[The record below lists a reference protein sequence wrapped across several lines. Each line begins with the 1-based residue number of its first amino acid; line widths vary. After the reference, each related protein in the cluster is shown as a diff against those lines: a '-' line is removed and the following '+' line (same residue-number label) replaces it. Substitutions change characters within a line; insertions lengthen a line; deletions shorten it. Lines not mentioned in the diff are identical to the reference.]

1 MNLNT
6 KIKRTKGLIVRLLYL
21 FLSLFF
27 FSNTIFAEDLKR
39 VSVQLEW
46 KHQFEFAGFY
56 MAKEK
61 GFYKDIG
68 VEVEFKEFQNDIN
81 IVDDVVKGKSTFGI
95 SSSSL
100 ILEKLKH
107 KPVVLLASYFKQ
119 NVLAL
124 AVKKNIK
131 TLQDLKG
138 KKIMAVDWELE
149 HTSIGA
155 MLRDE
160 KIKRGDFTFVPH
172 DFGIDKFVKGE
183 VDAMTI
189 FSTSQPYLL
198 DKMKVE
204 YNIINPANYGVYSYD
219 VELFTNQNMATSNP
233 EFVRNF
239 IEATKKGWEYA
250 FAHKEETI
258 DVIYNQYSKIKSK
271 EALLFEA
278 HQTEK
283 IFKRD
288 VFTIGAIV
296 PELIKLNSEMYP
308 KLGLIHGNVN
318 ILSVMNE
325 YCFDYDKNSNKKVYL
340 SDKEKQYLEKNK
352 TIKVQNELNWAP
364 FNFRDKGIPSGFS
377 IDFIKLVASKV
388 GAEVEFVGGY
398 DWATYIEMLKTNKL
412 DAMLNIAMTDER
424 KRHFAFTTP
433 YFDSLDSVFVR
444 KDNLHLKSLK
454 DFEGKKLA
462 VVKGFYEEELLKRY
476 YPRIK
481 IVTYS
486 NTLDAIKSVIFSETQ
501 GMADS
506 YSVVNYLIQSEGLS
520 HIYPSFDVNDERL
533 NLQLNLAV
541 NKKNPILQ
549 GILQKG
555 MDGLSKSEVIALKSK
570 WFGDLEKDKKSILF
584 NSKEIEFLKNKKQI
598 TMCVDPNWMPF
609 EKIEEGQHIGMAA
622 DFVKL
627 FSKTI
632 GVDVVLVKTDSWS
645 ESLDLAKSRQCDI
658 LSLAMATPKRK
669 QFMNFTTP
677 YLKVPLVFVTK
688 TNVPF
693 VDDFNSIVNSNEK
706 VSITKD
712 YAFVEILKVKYPQIQ
727 LVEVA
732 NLDEGLKLVQSGKVF
747 GHIDT
752 LISVSYAFQKEFIG
766 ELKISGK
773 FDDTWNLGIAVR
785 NDNLILLD
793 IFDKAIANMSEEE
806 YQKIFNKWVAIKYE
820 NGTDYTLVW
829 KVVVFAFIFIL
840 VMFYWIRRLNKLNLE
855 LDIAK
860 RKAEDA
866 VNAKANFLA
875 NVSHEVRTPMNA
887 ILGMLYVLKKTP
899 LEPKQLEY
907 TNKIES
913 ASNILLRLINDI
925 LDFSKMEAKKLQLN
939 NVPFNLKSSLF
950 ELDNIISVKAVEKS
964 LKFSIKV
971 EEDVPNELYG
981 DSLRLMQILINLV
994 SNAIKF
1000 TESGFVKLTI
1010 SKREGNLYR
1019 FVVEDSGIGIETN
1032 QINKLFESFTQADE
1046 STTRKYGGTGLGL
1059 AISKQLVTL
1068 MGGTI
1073 KIETQLGLGSKFIFE
1088 IPIEEQKAQSSFAE
1102 KMEQM
1107 PQGDNL
1113 TQVAQKVKHTVS
1125 NEELNELFNQLKDAI
1140 HRKRPVICE
1149 EILDKLSYTTLDE
1162 KDIKI
1167 CEEVLY
1173 FVKEYKFKEASE
1185 IVDNKR

>member
-1 MNLNT
+1 M
-6 KIKRTKGLIVRLLYL
+6 KFFYLLA
-21 FLSLFF
+21 SLFF
-27 FSNTIFAEDLKR
+27 LFNFGFADDLKK
-39 VSVQLEW
+39 VSVQFEW

-61 GFYKDIG
+61 GFYNDIG
-68 VEVEFKEFQNDIN
+68 ADVEFKEFNNNVN
-81 IVDDVVKGKSTFGI
+81 IIDDVIKGKSTFGI

-138 KKIMAVDWELE
+138 KKVMAVDWELE

-155 MLRDE
+155 MLKDE
-160 KIKRGDFTFVPH
+160 KIKRSDYTFVSH

-198 DKMKVE
+198 DKSKVE
-204 YNIINPANYGVYSYD
+204 YNIINPASYGIYSYD

-250 FAHKEETI
+250 LNHKTETV
-258 DVIYNQYSKIKSK
+258 DVIYNGYSKRKSK

-278 HQTEK
+278 NQTEK

-288 VFTIGAIV
+288 VFTVGAIV
-296 PELIKLNSEMYP
+296 PELIKLNTEMFS
-308 KLGLIHGNVN
+308 KLGLIYENLN
-318 ILSVMNE
+318 ILDVMNE
-325 YCFDYDKNSNKKVYL
+325 YCFDYDKESKKKIYL
-340 SDKEKQYLEKNK
+340 SDIEKRYLEKNK
-352 TIKVQNELNWAP
+352 ILKVQNELNWAP
-364 FNFRDKGIPSGFS
+364 FNFVDKGIPSGFS

-388 GAEVEFVGGY
+388 GFEVNFVGGY
-398 DWATYIEMLKTNKL
+398 DWATYLEMLKTNKL
-412 DAMLNIAMTDER
+412 DAMLNIAQTDDR
-424 KRHFAFTTP
+424 QRYLSFTTP

-444 KDNLHLKSLK
+444 KENLNLRSLK

-462 VVKGFYEEELLKRY
+462 VVKGFYEEELIKQY
-476 YPRIK
+476 YPRIHV
-481 IVTYS
+481 VTYS
-486 NTLDAIKSVIFSETQ
+486 NTLEAMKSVIFSETD

-506 YSVVNYLIQSEGLS
+506 YSVVNYLMQSEGLS
-520 HIYPSFDVNDERL
+520 NIYPSFDVDDKRL
-533 NLQLNLAV
+533 NLKLNLAV
-541 NKKNPILQ
+541 NKKNPVLQ
-549 GILQKG
+549 SILQKG
-555 MDGLSKSEVIALKSK
+555 IDSLSKSDIQELKSK
-570 WFGDLEKDKKSILF
+570 WFGTLEKDKNTMIF
-584 NSKEIEFLKNKKQI
+584 NSKEIEFLNNKKQI

-609 EKIEEGQHIGMAA
+609 EKIEYGEHIGMSA
-622 DFVKL
+622 DFMKL
-627 FSKTI
+627 FSKTL
-632 GVDVVLVKTDSWS
+632 GVDIVLVKTDNWS
-645 ESLDLAKSRQCDI
+645 ESLEFARNRQCDI
-658 LSLAMATPKRK
+658 LPLAMETPKRK
-669 QFMNFTTP
+669 TFMNFTTP
-677 YLKVPLVFVTK
+677 YLKVPLVLVTK
-688 TNVPF
+688 TNIPF
-693 VDDFNSIVNSNEK
+693 VDDFNSVVNSNET
-706 VSITKD
+706 VSIVKD
-712 YAFVEILKVKYPQIQ
+712 YAFLEILKAKYPNIK
-727 LVEVA
+727 LIEVA

-752 LISVSYAFQKEFIG
+752 LISVSYAFQKDYIG

-793 IFDKAIANMSEEE
+793 IFDKAIANLSQDD

-820 NGTDYTLVW
+820 KGVDYTLVW
-829 KVVVFAFIFIL
+829 KVIAFAFIFIL
-840 VMFYWIRRLNKLNLE
+840 IMLYWIRRLNKLNNELE
-855 LDIAK
+855 ISK

-925 LDFSKMEAKKLQLN
+925 LDFSKMEAKKLILN
-939 NVPFNLKSSLF
+939 NVSFNLKSLLF
-950 ELDNIISVKAVEKS
+950 ELDNIISIKAIEKS

-971 EEDVPNELYG
+971 EENVVNELYG

-1000 TESGFVKLTI
+1000 TESGFVKLEI
-1010 SKREGNLYR
+1010 SKGEGNLYR
-1019 FVVEDSGIGIETN
+1019 FVVEDSGIGIEVN
-1032 QINKLFESFTQADE
+1032 QINRLFESFTQADE

-1073 KIETQLGLGSKFIFE
+1073 RIESQLGLGSKFIFE
-1088 IPIEEQKAQSSFAE
+1088 IPIEEQKAQSSFAGKTVQIPE
-1102 KMEQM
+1102 DSSLVQA
-1107 PQGDNL
+1107 
-1113 TQVAQKVKHTVS
+1113 TQKVKHIVS
-1125 NEELNELFNQLKDAI
+1125 AEDLNDLFNQLKDAL

-1149 EILDKLSYTTLDE
+1149 EILNKLSYITLDE
-1162 KDIKI
+1162 NDVKI

-1185 IVDNKR
+1185 IVDKRE

>member
-1 MNLNT
+1 
-6 KIKRTKGLIVRLLYL
+6 VRLFYL
-21 FLSLFF
+21 FLSIFF
-27 FSNTIFAEDLKR
+27 FVNTLFAGDFKK
-39 VSVQLEW
+39 VSVQFEW

-68 VEVEFKEFQNDIN
+68 AEVEFKEFHNDIN
-81 IVDDVVKGKSTFGI
+81 IVDDVVKGKSSFGI

-119 NVLAL
+119 NVLAF

-131 TLQDLKG
+131 TLQELKG
-138 KKIMAVDWELE
+138 KKIMALDWELG

-155 MLRDE
+155 MLKDE

-189 FSTSQPYLL
+189 FTTSQPFLL
-198 DKMKVE
+198 DKAKCE

-219 VELFTNQNMATSNP
+219 VELFTNQNMVTSHP

-258 DVIYNQYSKIKSK
+258 DVIYNKYSKIKSK
-271 EALLFEA
+271 EALLYEA

-283 IFKRD
+283 IFKKD
-288 VFTIGAIV
+288 LFTVGAIV
-296 PELIKLNSEMYP
+296 PELIKLNSEMYS
-308 KLGLIHGNVN
+308 KLGLIHGDVN
-318 ILSVMNE
+318 IVSVMNE
-325 YCFDYDKNSNKKVYL
+325 YCFDYDKNTNKKVYL
-340 SDKEKQYLEKNK
+340 SDKEKRYLEKNK

-364 FNFRDKGIPSGFS
+364 FNFIDKGIPSGFS

-398 DWATYIEMLKTNKL
+398 DWATYMEMLKTNKL
-412 DAMLNIAMTDER
+412 DAMLNIAQTQER
-424 KRHFAFTTP
+424 DKHFLFTTP

-444 KDNLHLKSLK
+444 KDKLHLKSLR

-476 YPRIK
+476 YPK
-481 IVTYS
+481 VKVVTYS
-486 NTLDAIKSVIFSETQ
+486 NTLEAIKSVIFSETE

-520 HIYPSFDVNDERL
+520 NIYPSFDVNDERL

-541 NKKNPILQ
+541 NKMNPLLQ
-549 GILQKG
+549 SILQKG
-555 MDGLSKSEVIALKSK
+555 IDGLSKSEIIALKSK
-570 WFGDLEKDKKSILF
+570 WFGDLEKDKKSMLF
-584 NSKEIEFLKNKKQI
+584 NSKEIAFLKNKKQI

-622 DFVKL
+622 DFIKL
-627 FSKTI
+627 FSKKI

-645 ESLDLAKSRQCDI
+645 ESLDLAKNRQCDI
-658 LSLAMATPKRK
+658 ISLAMETPKRK

-693 VDDFNSIVNSNEK
+693 VDDFNSVANSNEK
-706 VSITKD
+706 ISITKD
-712 YAFVEILKVKYPQIQ
+712 YAFVEILKAKYPHIQ
-727 LVEVA
+727 FVEVA
-732 NLDEGLKLVQSGKVF
+732 NLDEGLKLVQSGKAF

-766 ELKISGK
+766 ELKVSGK
-773 FDDTWNLGIAVR
+773 FDYTWDLGVAVR
-785 NDNLILLD
+785 NDNLILLE
-793 IFDKAIANMSEEE
+793 IFDKAIANMSAEE
-806 YQKIFNKWVAIKYE
+806 YQNIFNKWVAIKYE
-820 NGTDYTLVW
+820 SVTDYTLVW
-829 KVVVFAFIFIL
+829 KVAIFAFIFIL
-840 VMFYWIRRLNKLNLE
+840 VMFYWIRRLNRLNSE

-925 LDFSKMEAKKLQLN
+925 LDFSKIEAKKLQLN
-939 NVPFNLKSSLF
+939 NVPFNLKSLLF

-964 LKFSIKV
+964 LKFSIKID
-971 EEDVPNELYG
+971 EDVPNELYG

-1010 SKREGNLYR
+1010 SKLEGNIYR
-1019 FVVEDSGIGIETN
+1019 FVVEDSGIGIATN
-1032 QINKLFESFTQADE
+1032 QINTLFESFTQADE

-1059 AISKQLVTL
+1059 SISKQLVTL

-1073 KIETQLGLGSKFIFE
+1073 KIESQLGLGSKFICE
-1088 IPIEEQKAQSSFAE
+1088 IPIEEKHIETTVVEAME
-1102 KMEQM
+1102 KRTHDSPFKEMT
-1107 PQGDNL
+1107 DK
-1113 TQVAQKVKHTVS
+1113 TKHTIS
-1125 NEELNELFNQLKDAI
+1125 NQEITSLFTQLQEGL
-1140 HRKRPVICE
+1140 HRKRPIVCE
-1149 EILDKLSYTTLDE
+1149 EILGKLSHTVLNENDA
-1162 KDIKI
+1162 KM

-1173 FVKEYKFKEASE
+1173 FVKEYKFKEASAIIDRRGE
-1185 IVDNKR
+1185 